1 MLNLITLHPVL
12 CTELAAL
19 CLTALLFITSRR

>member
-1 MLNLITLHPVL
+1 MNTFITLHPVL

>member
-19 CLTALLFITSRR
+19 CLTALFCFINRR

>member
-1 MLNLITLHPVL
+1 MLNLITLNPVL

-19 CLTALLFITSRR
+19 CLTALLFITRRR